1 MSLSIRG
8 AEELVWSLVRE
19 LVLSPPGLFELIQNY
34 MWYIYVINYTG
45 IFATGFLF
53 LSFFF
58 FKYSTHIGRI
68 VADCTYILSDLS
80 TSRLH
85 IIK

>member
-34 MWYIYVINYTG
+34 IWYICVINYTG
-45 IFATGFLF
+45 IFATGSLF

-58 FKYSTHIGRI
+58 FLNIQLTLDVS
-68 VADCTYILSDLS
+68 
-80 TSRLH
+80 
-85 IIK
+85 

>member
-1 MSLSIRG
+1 MFLSIRG
-8 AEELVWSLVRE
+8 AEELVWSLMRE

-34 MWYIYVINYTG
+34 MWYICVINYIG
-45 IFATGFLF
+45 IFATGGWFLK
-53 LSFFF
+53 SF

-80 TSRLH
+80 TSCLH